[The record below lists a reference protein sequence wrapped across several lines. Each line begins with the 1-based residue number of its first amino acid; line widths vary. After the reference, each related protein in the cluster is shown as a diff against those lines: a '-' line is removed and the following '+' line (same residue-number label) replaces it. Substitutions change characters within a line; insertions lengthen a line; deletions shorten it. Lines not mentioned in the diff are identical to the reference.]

1 MASFAFLQARNSLHS
16 LASDAYK
23 RYMPDME
30 KSPVYVIGHR
40 NPDTDAICSAIAYA
54 DLLRRTSFP
63 EAVAAACGTANL
75 RTEYVLKVSGL
86 PHPKLLMDVRPTT
99 GQICRTNVMVTRG
112 EEPFMEVYRRMQ
124 QHRLKAIP
132 VLGDDR
138 RVVGLLSL
146 LQLMHMLI
154 PDEHDL
160 GEQRI
165 LNTSLARVRSVLGA
179 SFQNEVDIHKKEQ
192 IVMFIGAMS
201 RDGFKERIR
210 DYPTERLMVLVGDR
224 PTIQEEAI
232 NMGVRVIIITGGYK
246 MKDSLLERAKA
257 KGVVVISS
265 PLDTAMTALLART
278 AKPVSQAMDADFVT
292 FDHHEL
298 LHTIRDRVQEASQD
312 LFPVLDD
319 EEKLFG
325 VFAKSDMI
333 DPQPARLILVDHNEY
348 GQAVQ
353 GSQEAQILEV
363 IDHHRIG
370 GGLMSRE
377 PIRFMNDTVGSTCTM
392 IARMFRQQAIM
403 PEPGIALCMASGI
416 ISDTLFLKSPT
427 TTDIDRDVLAW
438 LRHYLPVN
446 LEDYAREFFA
456 EGSTLSIS
464 SPDEV
469 LASDR
474 KTYTENDWTISI
486 SQAEELGMERFWER
500 KDDLLESLNNHV
512 NTSKDDFA
520 CLMITDITTQAS
532 YLLTAGNSRIIA
544 NIDYPSLDKNLYDL
558 PGIVSRKKQLLPQL
572 MWILN
577 RVHH

>member
-1 MASFAFLQARNSLHS
+1 
-16 LASDAYK
+16 
-23 RYMPDME
+23 ME
-30 KSPVYVIGHR
+30 PPPIYVIGHR

-54 DLLRRTSFP
+54 DLLKRTTFP

-75 RTEYVLKVSGL
+75 RTKFVLKSAGI
-86 PHPKLLMDVRPTT
+86 PHPKLLMDVRPSTSK
-99 GQICRTNVMVTRG
+99 ICRTNVMVTRKD
-112 EEPFMEVYRRMQ
+112 EPFMEVYRRMQ

-132 VLGDDR
+132 VLDNDR
-138 RVVGLLSL
+138 KVVGLLSL

-165 LNTSLARVRSVLGA
+165 LNSTLDRVRSVLGA
-179 SFQNEVDIHKKEQ
+179 TFQHEVEVNRNEQ

-201 RDGFKERIR
+201 RDGFRDRIKN
-210 DYPTERLMVLVGDR
+210 YPTERLMVLVGDR
-224 PTIQEEAI
+224 PTIQVEAI
-232 NMGVRVIIITGGYK
+232 KMGVRAIVITGGFV
-246 MKDSLLERAKA
+246 MKDSLLEQAKE
-257 KGVVVISS
+257 KNVVVISS
-265 PLDTAMTALLART
+265 PLDTAMTALLVRT
-278 AKPVSQAMDADFVT
+278 AKPISQAMDTEFVT

-319 EEKLFG
+319 EERLMG

-353 GSQEAQILEV
+353 GAAEAQILEV

-370 GGLMSRE
+370 GGLNSRE
-377 PIRFMNDTVGSTCTM
+377 PMRFMNDTVGSTCTM
-392 IARMFRQQAIM
+392 IARMFRQQAMM

-427 TTDIDRDVLAW
+427 TTDVDRDILAW

-464 SPDEV
+464 SSEEV

-474 KTYTENDWTISI
+474 KTYTENGWTVSI

-500 KDDLLESLNNHV
+500 KDDLMDALDAYVKTNN
-512 NTSKDDFA
+512 DDFA

-532 YLLTAGNSRIIA
+532 YLLTAGNSRIIST
-544 NIDYPSLDKNLYDL
+544 IDYPTLDKNLFDL

-572 MWILN
+572 MWVLN

>member
-1 MASFAFLQARNSLHS
+1 
-16 LASDAYK
+16 
-23 RYMPDME
+23 ME
-30 KSPVYVIGHR
+30 TPPVYVIGHR

-54 DLLRRTSFP
+54 DLLRRTRFP
-63 EAVAAACGTANL
+63 EAIAAACGTANL
-75 RTEYVLKVSGL
+75 RTKYVLKTANIL
-86 PHPKLLMDVRPTT
+86 HPKLVMDVRPTT
-99 GQICRTNVMVTRG
+99 SQICRTNVMVTQKD
-112 EEPFMEVYRRMQ
+112 EPFMEVYRRMH

-132 VLGDDR
+132 VIDNER
-138 RVVGLLSL
+138 RVIGMLSL

-165 LNTSLARVRSVLGA
+165 LNSTLSQVRSVLGA
-179 SFQNEVDIHKKEQ
+179 TFQNEVDIHKKEQ
-192 IVMFIGAMS
+192 LVMFIGAMS
-201 RDGFKERIR
+201 RDGFKERIKN
-210 DYPTERLMVLVGDR
+210 YPTDRLMVLVGDR
-224 PTIQEEAI
+224 PSIQLEAI
-232 NMGVRVIIITGGYK
+232 KMGVRVIVITGDFK
-246 MKDSLLERAKA
+246 INDELLLKAKE

-265 PLDTAMTALLART
+265 PLDTAMTALLVRT
-278 AKPVSQAMDADFVT
+278 AKPISQAMETEFIM
-292 FDHHEL
+292 FDDHDL
-298 LHTIRDRVQEASQD
+298 LHTIRDKVQDASQD
-312 LFPVLDD
+312 LFPVVDD
-319 EEKLFG
+319 EEKLYG

-353 GSQEAQILEV
+353 GAQEAQVLEV

-377 PIRFMNDTVGSTCTM
+377 PMRFMNDTVGSTCTM

-427 TTDIDRDVLAW
+427 TTDVDRDILSW

-464 SPDEV
+464 SSEEV

-474 KTYTENDWTISI
+474 KTYTENDWIISI

-500 KDDLLESLNNHV
+500 KDDLLETLNLYIK
-512 NTSKDDFA
+512 TSNDDFA

-532 YLLTAGNSRIIA
+532 YLLTAGNAAIIA
-544 NIDYPSLDKNLYDL
+544 AIDYPSIDKNLYDL
-558 PGIVSRKKQLLPQL
+558 PGVVSRKKQLLPQL
-572 MWILN
+572 MYILN

>member
-1 MASFAFLQARNSLHS
+1 MSTN
-16 LASDAYK
+16 
-23 RYMPDME
+23 
-30 KSPVYVIGHR
+30 PVYVIGHR

-54 DLLRRTSFP
+54 DLLRRTRFP
-63 EAVAAACGTANL
+63 EAVAAACGTPNL
-75 RTEYVLKVSGL
+75 RTEFVLKVSGAA
-86 PHPKLLMDVRPTT
+86 HPKLLMDVRPTT
-99 GQICRTNVMVTRG
+99 GQICRTNVMVTRE

-132 VLGDDR
+132 VISGDR
-138 RVVGLLSL
+138 KVVGMLTL
-146 LQLMHMLI
+146 LQLMQMLI

-165 LNTSLARVRSVLGA
+165 LNTTLARVRSVLGA
-179 SFQNEVDIHKKEQ
+179 AFQNEVEIHRNEQ
-192 IVMFIGAMS
+192 LVMFIGAMS
-201 RDGFKERIR
+201 REGFRDRIKN
-210 DYPTERLMVLVGDR
+210 YPTERLMVLIGDR
-224 PTIQEEAI
+224 PTIQSEAI
-232 NMGVRVIIITGGYK
+232 KMGVRVIVITGGFT
-246 MKDSLLERAKA
+246 MKEELLAQAKE

-265 PLDTAMTALLART
+265 PLDTAMTALLVRT
-278 AKPVSQAMDADFVT
+278 AKPVSQAMRREFIT

-298 LHTIRDRVQEASQD
+298 LHTIRDRVQEANQD

-348 GQAVQ
+348 AQAVQ
-353 GSQEAQILEV
+353 GAPEAQILEV

-377 PIRFMNDTVGSTCTM
+377 PIRFMNDTVGSTSTM

-403 PEPGIALCMASGI
+403 PEPSIALCMASGI

-427 TTDIDRDVLAW
+427 TTDTDRDLLAW
-438 LRHYLPVN
+438 LRHYLTVD
-446 LEDYAREFFA
+446 LDDYAREFFA
-456 EGSTLSIS
+456 EGSTLSITS
-464 SPDEV
+464 SEEV

-500 KDDLLESLNNHV
+500 KDDLLE
-512 NTSKDDFA
+512 A
-520 CLMITDITTQAS
+520 
-532 YLLTAGNSRIIA
+532 
-544 NIDYPSLDKNLYDL
+544 LDQYVKT
-558 PGIVSRKKQLLPQL
+558 
-572 MWILN
+572 
-577 RVHH
+577 